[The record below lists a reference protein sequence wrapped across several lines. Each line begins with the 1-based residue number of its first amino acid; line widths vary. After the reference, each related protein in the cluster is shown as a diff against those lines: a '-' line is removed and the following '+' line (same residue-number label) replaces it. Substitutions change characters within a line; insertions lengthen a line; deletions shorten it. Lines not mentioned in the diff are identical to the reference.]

1 MTMYKGRLADK
12 IADLI
17 LLKQEGEYWD
27 FKKEWYSN
35 KADLLHDIICMSN
48 NLTTEDGL
56 IIIGVDEFDGF
67 SIIDITNDNNRM
79 STQNIVDFL
88 KDKKFAGGIRPTVYI
103 ETVVLENKKI
113 DVIIIKND
121 THTPYFLE
129 SDYKGVF
136 SKNIYTRIMDT
147 NTPKNKSADIDKV
160 EFLWKKRF
168 GLTLT
173 ALEKCKVYLA
183 NKSEWE
189 DSENGIS
196 YYKYSPEFTIQI
208 ISAGDER
215 TGYEF
220 YLFSQVDST
229 PLWYDINLFY
239 QSTLILTTGGVALD
253 GGRCFTS
260 TPLYGCI
267 QLERCRNDEIF
278 YKYFIKD
285 SIEYAL
291 HNFYINDEKLSDEYF
306 ARKRFLE
313 CVVIYNSE
321 SEKRNFENYI
331 IENIEEFNNPVTE
344 GYMPHFEN
352 LPGYDIT
359 EFEKRYRNAL
369 KLNEMLMDFRKIM
382 VI

>member
-88 KDKKFAGGIRPTVYI
+88 
-103 ETVVLENKKI
+103 
-113 DVIIIKND
+113 
-121 THTPYFLE
+121 
-129 SDYKGVF
+129 
-136 SKNIYTRIMDT
+136 
-147 NTPKNKSADIDKV
+147 
-160 EFLWKKRF
+160 
-168 GLTLT
+168 